1 MGLARA
7 SLPCMSKILPIA
19 HAFAVAG
26 LHILPSIFDYFL
38 VPLPLWLALP
48 KDWALLDGG
57 LCFSLA
63 YPFSCYH
70 LLPYH
75 SITSAVKLF
84 ALILLGLFGPAVYS
98 SPNGLVWPLV
108 LLLHQWRAP
117 VSHLFSLERPK
128 PVCFPW
134 ASSVLFLTLHS
145 HGLSLNSLGFLGL
158 ITLSLVLGVHGFAIN
173 PLLSLLSLLWACR
186 GLNSL
191 FHIIY
196 YPWFS
201 FSLFSD
207 SFKSIYLLKAHLFIS
222 CACDPLFLPLELNG
236 FSIYLP
242 TLFRSCF
249 WASPFHLGFQNG
261 HQ

>member
-1 MGLARA
+1 
-7 SLPCMSKILPIA
+7 MSKILPIA

-98 SPNGLVWPLV
+98 SPNGLVRPLV
-108 LLLHQWRAP
+108 LLLH
-117 VSHLFSLERPK
+117 H
-128 PVCFPW
+128 
-134 ASSVLFLTLHS
+134 
-145 HGLSLNSLGFLGL
+145 
-158 ITLSLVLGVHGFAIN
+158 
-173 PLLSLLSLLWACR
+173 
-186 GLNSL
+186 
-191 FHIIY
+191 
-196 YPWFS
+196 
-201 FSLFSD
+201 
-207 SFKSIYLLKAHLFIS
+207 
-222 CACDPLFLPLELNG
+222 
-236 FSIYLP
+236 
-242 TLFRSCF
+242 
-249 WASPFHLGFQNG
+249 
-261 HQ
+261 